1 MRGPS
6 LVLSLTLA
14 GCTLLAVSSMP
25 AAAAPPS
32 SSLSDAR
39 AHAKEGVLTLVNGD
53 RRYRRAVPY
62 GGRVAPYYAP
72 RAYAQPYYN
81 QQPAYYPPAAAYYAA
96 PSAYYAAPPAYAQPP
111 VQVIIIAPPSYASPT
126 YVPPAY
132 YENPSPAYYGYYSGN
147 GYYDRGYYDRGYY
160 GRYDAGYGGRW

>member
-6 LVLSLTLA
+6 LVFSLALA
-14 GCTLLAVSSMP
+14 GCTLLAVSSIP
-25 AAAAPPS
+25 AAAAPAELL
-32 SSLSDAR
+32 LSDAR
-39 AHAKEGVLTLVNGD
+39 AHAKEGVLTMVNGD
-53 RRYRRAVPY
+53 RRYRRAESSRRPSCPLLCSA
-62 GGRVAPYYAP
+62 RICTTLLQSASAYYAP
-72 RAYAQPYYN
+72 AP
-81 QQPAYYPPAAAYYAA
+81 AYYAA

-126 YVPPAY
+126 YAPPAY
-132 YENPSPAYYGYYSGN
+132 YETPAPAYYGYYSGN